1 MEVVILTQQDKRKL
15 YNANY
20 LNTENGRLKRA
31 ENIKRFYENH
41 PDKKEHHYEIYHD
54 TFARCSK
61 EYYLQHRDKIL
72 AQKREKY
79 HAQKKRLKEIPE
91 I

>member
-1 MEVVILTQQDKRKL
+1 MDIKVFDDKLLKNNFLINSRSKMEVVILTQQDKRKI

-41 PDKKEHHYEIYHD
+41 PGKKSIIMRYIM
-54 TFARCSK
+54 
-61 EYYLQHRDKIL
+61 IL
-72 AQKREKY
+72 LLGVGKST
-79 HAQKKRLKEIPE
+79 I
-91 I
+91 